1 MSVYKNLAKAKMESF
16 MVKLH
21 YLNGKRVMCKV
32 AKLSGTTVDIV
43 IDGEQ
48 ERRTID
54 IDSIVGAELISEET
68 GEAV

>member
-1 MSVYKNLAKAKMESF
+1 MSVYKNLAKAKMESL

-54 IDSIVGAELISEET
+54 
-68 GEAV
+68 